1 MKLRTSFFELDL
13 PSGSEKITLAEATDV
28 NEDCIVLKLKNL
40 GMITLEAIYMSNSSE
55 PFSQIKNSLI
65 HDAKSIGAKVTEE
78 TSDSSEFSMES
89 SVENEP
95 FIHRHLLT
103 QRKDFVFDTNFFKNF
118 NPEDLFDV
126 RSMMNSIVLLDN
138 PKETSIFFT
147 GERMPMRQVQLT
159 N

>member
-13 PSGSEKITLAEATDV
+13 PAGSEKITLAEATDV

>member
-13 PSGSEKITLAEATDV
+13 PAGSEKITLAEATDAS
-28 NEDCIVLKLKNL
+28 EDCIVLKLKNL

-55 PFSQIKNSLI
+55 AFSQIKNSLI

-103 QRKDFVFDTNFFKNF
+103 QRKDFVFNTNFFKNF